1 MSAAA
6 NTRRTLGASTA
17 TGFSINACFP
27 WLTASKLPDLILFV
41 PKRQGP
47 AANGELPTH
56 VRTPEGQEMAVFGQE
71 LATEVRDHEP
81 RMALTPGPRGTEVIE
96 RILAGARGAMV
107 LLEIGFGPGIAIQEF
122 ARRATN
128 GLVVGV
134 DHSEVMVQQARKR
147 NAAAVRAGRV
157 DLRLGSAEALPRFD
171 APFDKIL
178 AVNSLLF
185 WDDPVARLKE
195 LHDRLRQGG
204 QIAIVY
210 QPRGPGPTDEV
221 AARTGQQIAAHF
233 TEVGFTEVHVETLAL
248 KPTNV
253 VCVLGVS

>member
-1 MSAAA
+1 MGLKQKAM
-6 NTRRTLGASTA
+6 G
-17 TGFSINACFP
+17 
-27 WLTASKLPDLILFV
+27 
-41 PKRQGP
+41 
-47 AANGELPTH
+47 
-56 VRTPEGQEMAVFGQE
+56 AVFGQF
-71 LATEVRDHEP
+71 LRPHGFRGRAAGWVMAT
-81 RMALTPGPRGTEVIE
+81 RGSNRE
-96 RILAGARGAMV
+96 RNIWAVGLLDVQPDDRV
-107 LLEIGFGPGIAIQEF
+107 LEIGFGPGIAIQEF

-134 DHSEVMVQQARKR
+134 DHSEVMVRQARKR

-195 LHDRLRQGG
+195 LHDRLRPGG

-210 QPRGPGPTDEV
+210 QPRGPGSTNEV
-221 AARTGQQIAAHF
+221 AARTGQEIAAHF
-233 TEVGFTEVHVETLAL
+233 TEVGFTDVRVETLAL
-248 KPTNV
+248 QPTDA
-253 VCVLGVS
+253 VCVLGVR

>member
-1 MSAAA
+1 
-6 NTRRTLGASTA
+6 L
-17 TGFSINACFP
+17 
-27 WLTASKLPDLILFV
+27 KLLDQVMGL
-41 PKRQGP
+41 KQKAMG
-47 AANGELPTH
+47 
-56 VRTPEGQEMAVFGQE
+56 AVFGQF
-71 LATEVRDHEP
+71 LRPHGFRGRAAGWVMAT
-81 RMALTPGPRGTEVIE
+81 RGSNRE
-96 RILAGARGAMV
+96 RNIWAVGLLDVQPHDRV
-107 LLEIGFGPGIAIQEF
+107 LEIGFGPGIAIQEF

-128 GLVVGV
+128 GHVVGV

-195 LHDRLRQGG
+195 LHDRLRPGG

-210 QPRGPGPTDEV
+210 QPRGPGSTNEV
-221 AARTGQQIAAHF
+221 AARTGQEIAEHF
-233 TEVGFTEVHVETLAL
+233 ATVGLTNVRVETLAL
-248 KPTNV
+248 QPTAV

>member
-1 MSAAA
+1 MGLKQKAM
-6 NTRRTLGASTA
+6 G
-17 TGFSINACFP
+17 
-27 WLTASKLPDLILFV
+27 
-41 PKRQGP
+41 
-47 AANGELPTH
+47 
-56 VRTPEGQEMAVFGQE
+56 AVFGQFLRPHGFRGRAAGWVMATRGSNRERNIWAVGLLDVQPHDRVLE
-71 LATEVRDHEP
+71 L
-81 RMALTPGPRGTEVIE
+81 
-96 RILAGARGAMV
+96 
-107 LLEIGFGPGIAIQEF
+107 GFGPGIAIQEF

-195 LHDRLRQGG
+195 LHDRLRPGG

-210 QPRGPGPTDEV
+210 QPRGPGSTNEV
-221 AARTGQQIAAHF
+221 AARTGQEIAKHF
-233 TEVGFTEVHVETLAL
+233 ATVGLTSVRVETLDL
-248 KPTNV
+248 QPTAV